1 MAETH
6 NVGRWVGGAMLVTFV
21 VDLLSNFKLQGELFA
36 GGGFIVNAA
45 THPLTIGSIVVLGML
60 SSLLSA
66 WIAAILWTRYGRAF
80 PGLAGTYFALVVGVL
95 AASVTELS
103 TFIAMRDLS
112 ELFVRA
118 GAEAGTRFE
127 TASAVIRG
135 LRNGMHFTGKVL
147 GGASVMAFFLLLF
160 RARLVPRWMSAFGAL
175 AALLQMASVA
185 RPLFGGE
192 VIYAMLAPLGIAYVS
207 MLTWLLIK
215 GFAPG
220 TDRVADVAH
229 GA

>member
-60 SSLLSA
+60 SSLL
-66 WIAAILWTRYGRAF
+66 
-80 PGLAGTYFALVVGVL
+80 
-95 AASVTELS
+95 
-103 TFIAMRDLS
+103 
-112 ELFVRA
+112 
-118 GAEAGTRFE
+118 
-127 TASAVIRG
+127 
-135 LRNGMHFTGKVL
+135 
-147 GGASVMAFFLLLF
+147 
-160 RARLVPRWMSAFGAL
+160 
-175 AALLQMASVA
+175 
-185 RPLFGGE
+185 
-192 VIYAMLAPLGIAYVS
+192 
-207 MLTWLLIK
+207 IK